1 MQIQGLRIAIGD
13 RLLCRRLD
21 LDIRAGQCWG
31 LLGRNGSGKTTLL
44 HTLTGLRPAQGGQVR
59 FEGRALDAW
68 PRRELARGLGL
79 LLQDRESRFP
89 MSVEDTVLCGRYPHL
104 GPWSSPGKQDRQL
117 AQQALEKVG
126 LAGLAR
132 RNIQTLSGGERQRVA
147 LAALLAQAPRL
158 LLLDEPVSHLDLRE
172 QVRLLD
178 LLQALTQA
186 GHAVIMSLHD
196 LNHALAY
203 CDHLLLLRQGRAIA
217 GEARRI
223 AGTERLSRLYGL
235 PLSSVAGPR
244 GTLMAPR

>member
-1 MQIQGLRIAIGD
+1 MMSPKKV
-13 RLLCRRLD
+13 
-21 LDIRAGQCWG
+21 W
-31 LLGRNGSGKTTLL
+31 L
-44 HTLTGLRPAQGGQVR
+44 HCVSSAH
-59 FEGRALDAW
+59 W
-68 PRRELARGLGL
+68 LA
-79 LLQDRESRFP
+79 
-89 MSVEDTVLCGRYPHL
+89 
-104 GPWSSPGKQDRQL
+104 SP
-117 AQQALEKVG
+117 
-126 LAGLAR
+126 
-132 RNIQTLSGGERQRVA
+132 
-147 LAALLAQAPRL
+147 
-158 LLLDEPVSHLDLRE
+158 LRE

-186 GHAVIMSLHD
+186 GHAVIMSLND